1 MKPIDVTLDSYAEYS
16 EDSNEK
22 NTKFKV
28 GDRVSTLKH
37 KNIFAKGYT
46 QEKFKIEK
54 VLKRKGDK
62 FYVKQKRQGNSF
74 NSCIDK
80 KDLE

>member
-54 VLKRKGDK
+54 VLERRGDK
-62 FYVKQKRQGNSF
+62 FYVK
-74 NSCIDK
+74 
-80 KDLE
+80 